1 MDMLDVRGVSVNYGG
16 ISALTNVSMHVDEG
30 EVVAVVGSNGA
41 GKSTMLKAISGLVP
55 ISDGSVAFGGMQISR
70 MKPHNILRLGISHVP
85 EGRLLFDRM
94 SVHDNLLT
102 GAFTVTSKETIQDRV
117 TRVYSMFPRL
127 KERNSQKAGT
137 LSGGEQQMLAIGRA
151 LMVSP
156 KLLMLDEPSLGLSP
170 LLVEQVMGLIGVLKE
185 NGQTVLLVEQNV
197 RRALDISDR
206 AYALQTGKILLNGT
220 GKELLNSENMK
231 KAYLGM

>member
-1 MDMLDVRGVSVNYGG
+1 MLDVRGVSVNYGG

>member
-1 MDMLDVRGVSVNYGG
+1 MLDVKDISVNYGG
-16 ISALTNVSMHVDEG
+16 IKALTGVSIKVEEG

-41 GKSTMLKAISGLVP
+41 GKSTMLRAISGLVQVKEGG
-55 ISDGSVAFGGMQISR
+55 ITFDGAQIEK

-85 EGRLLFDRM
+85 EGRLLFGKM

-102 GAFTVTSKETIQDRV
+102 GAFTLKSKEAISEKVEQ
-117 TRVYSMFPRL
+117 VYSMFPRL
-127 KERNSQKAGT
+127 RERCAQKSET

-170 LLVEQVMGLIGVLKE
+170 ILVEQVIDLVKTLKK

-197 RRALDISDR
+197 RKALGVADR
-206 AYALQTGKILLNGT
+206 AYVLQTGKIVLSGT
-220 GKELLNSENMK
+220 GADLLDSESVK

>member
-1 MDMLDVRGVSVNYGG
+1 MLDIKDISVNYGG
-16 ISALTNVSMHVDEG
+16 ISALSDVSMHIEEG

-41 GKSTMLKAISGLVP
+41 GKSTLLRAISGLVP
-55 ISDGSVAFGGMQISR
+55 ITEGKISFSGTDTEK
-70 MKPHNILRLGISHVP
+70 MKPHKILRLGISHVP
-85 EGRLLFDRM
+85 EGRLLFGKM

-102 GAFTVTSKETIQDRV
+102 GAFTLSSNEAIASKVQQ
-117 TRVYSMFPRL
+117 VYEMFPRL
-127 KERNSQKAGT
+127 KERCSQKAET

-170 LLVEQVMGLIGVLKE
+170 ILVEQVIDLVKKLKA
-185 NGQTVLLVEQNV
+185 GKQTVLLVEQNV
-197 RRALDISDR
+197 RKALGVADR
-206 AYALQTGKILLNGT
+206 AYVLQTGKIALSGT
-220 GKELLNSENMK
+220 GEELLASESVK